1 MKRFTTRIIL
11 LSIPILL
18 LFTGIELALRYIP
31 NDYKYKKEYLD
42 NNSNDIETLILGNS
56 HAYFGISPVY
66 FTDKTFNAGYVS
78 QSLDYDFEILS
89 KYLNDLKSL
98 KTVVLSI
105 SYPTLYTS
113 LRLGSESWRVKNYVI
128 YYEMN
133 ISNRI
138 SDFSELL
145 SLKLRDNFHNL
156 IEYYIK
162 RNIPIYCDELGWG
175 TSYNSKD
182 ALSLT
187 KTGKSAAIR
196 QSIDIRQEVIQ
207 QEFKN
212 NIAILNSIIEFC
224 NDKNARLI
232 LITLPAFKAY
242 RENLN
247 GEQLNTTIRTVSE
260 LASNYNNCDYYNLI
274 SDSNFVEK
282 DFYDADHLSEI
293 GAKKL
298 SELIS
303 SKIDETQN

>member
-1 MKRFTTRIIL
+1 MKKFTTKIIL

-18 LFTGIELALRYIP
+18 LFIAIELALRCIP

-42 NNSNDIETLILGNS
+42 NNSDDIETLILGNS

-66 FTDKTFNAGYVS
+66 FTNNTFNAGYVS

-89 KYLNDLKSL
+89 KYHNKLKKL
-98 KTVVLSI
+98 ETVILPI
-105 SYPTLYTS
+105 SYPTLYSS
-113 LRLGSESWRVKNYVI
+113 LRLGAESWRVKNYVI

-133 ISNRI
+133 LSNQI

-145 SLKLRDNFHNL
+145 SLKLRDNFYNL

-182 ALSLT
+182 ALPLLE
-187 KTGKSAAIR
+187 TGKSAAIR
-196 QSIDIRQEVIQ
+196 QSIDIQKEVAQ
-207 QEFKN
+207 KEYKN
-212 NIAILNSIIEFC
+212 NIKILNSIIQFC
-224 NDKNARLI
+224 NEKNVRLI
-232 LITLPAFKAY
+232 LITLPAFKTY

-247 GEQLNTTIRTVSE
+247 SEQLNATIRTVSE
-260 LASNYNNCDYYNLI
+260 LASSHNNCDYYNLI
-274 SDSNFVEK
+274 DDSNFIEK

-298 SELIS
+298 SEFIS
-303 SKIDETQN
+303 SKID